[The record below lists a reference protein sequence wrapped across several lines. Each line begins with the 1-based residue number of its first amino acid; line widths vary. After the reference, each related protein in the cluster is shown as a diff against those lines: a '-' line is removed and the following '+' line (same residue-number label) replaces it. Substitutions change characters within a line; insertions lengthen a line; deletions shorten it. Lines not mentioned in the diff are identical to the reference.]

1 MHLRITLLAAARSS
15 SLLDVRF
22 EDDRPLD
29 ATGWR
34 EAERAVPAY
43 GYLAGA
49 ELRYCSPTLR
59 CRETGEAL
67 GLRPIAQPALRAC
80 DMGRWRG
87 LTFRDVAAREPAA
100 VDAWLADPHAAPH
113 GGESLFSFILRV
125 GDWLDTRP
133 GGEDGDCVIAA
144 IVEPTVLRAAAV
156 YALKAPPH
164 TYWRV
169 DVHPLSAVTLT
180 GRAGDW
186 MLSMDH

>member
-29 ATGWR
+29 AAGWR
-34 EAERAVPAY
+34 EAERAIPAY
-43 GYLAGA
+43 AHLAGA

-59 CRETGEAL
+59 CRETGEVL
-67 GLRPIAQPALRAC
+67 GLRPIAQPALREC

-87 LTFRDVAAREPAA
+87 RTFREVAAYEPGA
-100 VDAWLADPHAAPH
+100 VDTWLADPQATPH
-113 GGESLFSFILRV
+113 GGESLLSFILRI
-125 GDWLDTRP
+125 GSWLDTRP
-133 GGEDGDCVIAA
+133 GDDGLIAA
-144 IVEPTVLRAAAV
+144 VVEPTVLRAATV

-169 DVHPLSAVTLT
+169 DAHPLSSVTLT

>member
-34 EAERAVPAY
+34 EAERAVPVY
-43 GYLAGA
+43 GHLAGA

-80 DMGRWRG
+80 GMGRWRG
-87 LTFRDVAAREPAA
+87 LTFRDVAAREPGA

>member
-29 ATGWR
+29 AAGWR
-34 EAERAVPAY
+34 EAERAIPAY
-43 GYLAGA
+43 AHLAGA
-49 ELRYCSPTLR
+49 ELRYCSPTMR
-59 CRETGEAL
+59 CRETGDVL
-67 GLRPIAQPALRAC
+67 GMRPLAQPALREC

-87 LTFRDVAAREPAA
+87 RTFKEVAAREPRA
-100 VDAWLADPHAAPH
+100 VDAWLADPHATPH

-133 GGEDGDCVIAA
+133 GGEGDTLIAA
-144 IVEPTVLRAAAV
+144 VVEPTVLRAAAV

-169 DVHPLSAVTLT
+169 DVRPLSSITLA
-180 GRAGDW
+180 GWAGDW
-186 MLSMDH
+186 TLAMDH